1 MKRRLFKLVVF
12 LLLGAIVNVAVGWGC
27 AYWSPFPRIGSNAPQ
42 TSSWANIAPLSAE
55 ARWLEER
62 GWQLTRSEVPPTDRY
77 LRRFYKSA
85 RFEIQQFS
93 RSTFGLERIEYREW
107 YAHLQR
113 HDNQIGG
120 IELPSRWPFLARTR
134 AGWPLP
140 ALHGEQRAG
149 LISSGRVLTWQY
161 GTAVPCPT
169 FGKPSASDAILP
181 FRPLWPE
188 FAINTIFYAAILWLP
203 FAPFQLRRYVR
214 VKRGHCIKC
223 GYDLRGAE
231 HGACPECGVELS
243 PSDGAT

>member
-1 MKRRLFKLVVF
+1 MKHWIFKLVLF
-12 LLLGAIVNVAVGWGC
+12 LLLGAIVNVAVAWGC

-42 TSSWANIAPLSAE
+42 TSSWANIDPLSAE

-77 LRRFYKSA
+77 LRRFFKFV

-107 YAHLQR
+107 SADAR
-113 HDNQIGG
+113 FHDNMTGV
-120 IELPSRWPFLARTR
+120 IEVPCRSPFLARTR

-161 GTAVPCPT
+161 GTAVPFPT
-169 FGKPSASDAILP
+169 FGKPSTSDAILP
-181 FRPLWPE
+181 LRPLWPG
-188 FAINTIFYAAILWLP
+188 FAINTAFYAAILWLLALLP
-203 FAPFQLRRYVR
+203 FTARRMIR
-214 VKRGHCIKC
+214 HNRGHCLKC
-223 GYDLRGAE
+223 GYDLRGDFS
-231 HGACPECGVELS
+231 GGCPECGWQREVAS
-243 PSDGAT
+243 